1 MIRYVLDTDHIS
13 LILRGDTRLEARVA
27 KESGVWTTVI
37 TFQEVFNGWVT
48 RINQAKPG
56 DDFVE
61 WYARLY
67 RSIDYFKQAEIL
79 NFDQTAD
86 STFKTLLKQHPQLR
100 KVRLERDLRI
110 AAIALSQDATVV
122 TRNHKD
128 FSLVPGLKIVDW
140 TI

>member
-1 MIRYVLDTDHIS
+1 MMRYVLDTDHVS
-13 LILRGDTRLEARVA
+13 LILRGDIRLETRVA
-27 KESGVWTTVI
+27 KESGVCTTVI
-37 TFQEVFNGWVT
+37 TFQESFNGWMA

-56 DDFVE
+56 DDFV
-61 WYARLY
+61 ALY
-67 RSIDYFKQAEIL
+67 TKLSRSINYFKEAKIL
-79 NFDQTAD
+79 NFDEAANL
-86 STFKTLLKQHPQLR
+86 TFKTLLKQYPQLR

-110 AAIALSQDATVV
+110 AAIALSHDVIVV